1 VIGDRSVEAWL
12 TDKIALDGASVGF
25 VPSRGNLHASHGLP
39 LEHARGEC
47 DVVRLS
53 IFVNPTQFNDRT
65 DLACYP
71 RILEADLNLARRH
84 GVDRVPLPVAED
96 LYLDQ
101 YTSRMS
107 ETVLCITLCG
117 RARLGQFDGVLS
129 VERTAD
135 IAGDGAFLEAE
146 P

>member
-1 VIGDRSVEAWL
+1 MIGDRSVEAWL

-25 VPSRGNLHASHGLP
+25 VPTMGNLHASHGLP

-47 DVVRLS
+47 DVLRLS
-53 IFVNPTQFNDRT
+53 IFVNPTQFNDPT
-65 DLACYP
+65 DLARYP
-71 RILEADLNLARRH
+71 RTLEADLNLARRH
-84 GVDRVPLPVAED
+84 GVDRVPLPIAED
-96 LYLDQ
+96 LYPDQ

-107 ETVLCITLCG
+107 EAVLCITLCG
-117 RARLGQFDGVLS
+117 RAHPGQFDGVLS

-135 IAGDGAFLEAE
+135 IAGDGAFLVAE